1 MFLILDGSVFFSH
14 KSEPS
19 PNPLWSLYFYQIVE
33 PSSTMYVNRLG
44 AHDAMSGTLIGMMP
58 LAAFVSSIPYSMWTN
73 RSFRHPF
80 IMSSIMLIAGN
91 LTYSFADQFGVV
103 WIALLGRFMAGLG
116 APKCIIRRYMADTTP
131 VSLRTSVN
139 AGFGM
144 VVAAGS
150 AMGPAMAI
158 ILNRFEYTCYVKH
171 LGLVTLNGLT
181 LPGYFMACL
190 WFTFFMIVVL
200 TFEEPDREGLKE
212 QKELEARGA
221 IPFSPSNMGSFGI
234 PDDSDDIIRTTEAS
248 HNNIVMNNNN
258 NNNNHVHRDDE
269 LYSVFS
275 GESHGD
281 TEPTM
286 MNHNN
291 NDTIHHH
298 ATWIESHLPRWMIR
312 IVHYSDLITLPVR
325 ICLCLLFCKVFTI
338 EALVS
343 STSALTK
350 NRYQWQVTQVGKLGF
365 ANGVM
370 VIPFSI
376 LVGRLSMTYQDHVL
390 MKWLVGLGCCGMFL
404 LIDLSDLVG
413 TPRYRYNA
421 GHILAVAP
429 RRYICGYFLSYLSIQ
444 AFEGVIGSTLSKVIP
459 TALASGT
466 FNSGLLATLVDTF
479 GRTCGD
485 LFISAAGFLSLRQLM
500 NLLFIP
506 GFAIMLSCLIII
518 ERCRDLLSV

>member
-1 MFLILDGSVFFSH
+1 MVDVSHFGWVCFFSH

-248 HNNIVMNNNN
+248 HNNIVMN

>member
-1 MFLILDGSVFFSH
+1 
-14 KSEPS
+14 
-19 PNPLWSLYFYQIVE
+19 
-33 PSSTMYVNRLG
+33 
-44 AHDAMSGTLIGMMP
+44 
-58 LAAFVSSIPYSMWTN
+58 
-73 RSFRHPF
+73 
-80 IMSSIMLIAGN
+80 
-91 LTYSFADQFGVV
+91 
-103 WIALLGRFMAGLG
+103 
-116 APKCIIRRYMADTTP
+116 MADTTP

-158 ILNRFEYTCYVKH
+158 VLNRFEYTCYVKH

-190 WFTFFMIVVL
+190 WLTFFLIVVL

-212 QKELEARGA
+212 QKELEARGVL
-221 IPFSPSNMGSFGI
+221 PFSPSNMGNFGI
-234 PDDSDDIIRTTEAS
+234 PDDIDDINPTPVTEAT
-248 HNNIVMNNNN
+248 HNINEGGI
-258 NNNNHVHRDDE
+258 HIRKDDE

-275 GESHGD
+275 GESNGD
-281 TEPTM
+281 LEAP
-286 MNHNN
+286 MNNM
-291 NDTIHHH
+291 HHDSNIEH
-298 ATWIESHLPRWMIR
+298 HRAATWIESHLPQWMIR
-312 IVHYSDLITLPVR
+312 IIHFSDLITLPVR
-325 ICLCLLFCKVFTI
+325 ICLGLLFCKVFTI

-350 NRYQWQVTQVGKLGF
+350 NRYQWKVTQVGKLGF

-376 LVGRLSMTYQDHVL
+376 LIGRLSMSYQDHVL
-390 MKWLVGLGCCGMFL
+390 MKWLVSLGCCGMFL
-404 LIDLSDLVG
+404 LIDLTDLVG

-421 GHILAVAP
+421 GHVLAVTP
-429 RRYICGYFLSYLSIQ
+429 RRYIVGYFLSYLSIQ

-506 GFAIMLSCLIII
+506 GFTIMLSCLIVI
-518 ERCRDLLSV
+518 ERCRDILSV

>member
-1 MFLILDGSVFFSH
+1 
-14 KSEPS
+14 
-19 PNPLWSLYFYQIVE
+19 
-33 PSSTMYVNRLG
+33 
-44 AHDAMSGTLIGMMP
+44 
-58 LAAFVSSIPYSMWTN
+58 
-73 RSFRHPF
+73 
-80 IMSSIMLIAGN
+80 
-91 LTYSFADQFGVV
+91 
-103 WIALLGRFMAGLG
+103 LGRFMAGLG

-158 ILNRFEYTCYVKH
+158 VLNRFEYTCYVKH

-190 WFTFFMIVVL
+190 WLTFFVIVVL

-221 IPFSPSNMGSFGI
+221 IPFSPSNTGSFGV
-234 PDDSDDIIRTTEAS
+234 PDDNDDIIPVRTTEVFRDIKEGS
-248 HNNIVMNNNN
+248 
-258 NNNNHVHRDDE
+258 NHIRTNDE

-275 GESHGD
+275 GESNGD
-281 TEPTM
+281 TEPP
-286 MNHNN
+286 MNSIGHDNN
-291 NDTIHHH
+291 IEHHP
-298 ATWIESHLPRWMIR
+298 ATWIESHLPKWMIR
-312 IVHYSDLITLPVR
+312 IVHYSELITLPVR
-325 ICLCLLFCKVFTI
+325 ICLGLLFCKVFTI

-350 NRYQWQVTQVGKLGF
+350 NRYQWRVTQVGKLGF
-365 ANGVM
+365 ANGVL

-390 MKWLVGLGCCGMFL
+390 MKWLVSLGCCGMFL

-421 GHILAVAP
+421 GHVLAVAP
-429 RRYICGYFLSYLSIQ
+429 RRYMVGYFFSYLSIQ

-485 LFISAAGFLSLRQLM
+485 LYISAAGFLSLRQLM

-506 GFAIMLSCLIII
+506 GFTIMLSCLIVI

>member
-1 MFLILDGSVFFSH
+1 M
-14 KSEPS
+14 
-19 PNPLWSLYFYQIVE
+19 
-33 PSSTMYVNRLG
+33 
-44 AHDAMSGTLIGMMP
+44 
-58 LAAFVSSIPYSMWTN
+58 
-73 RSFRHPF
+73 
-80 IMSSIMLIAGN
+80 
-91 LTYSFADQFGVV
+91 YSFADQFGVV

-158 ILNRFEYTCYVKH
+158 VLNRFEYTCYVKH

-190 WFTFFMIVVL
+190 WLTFFVIVVL

-221 IPFSPSNMGSFGI
+221 IPFSPSNMGSVGV
-234 PDDSDDIIRTTEAS
+234 PDDIDDVVPATESTHSVNVDSNNQIRK
-248 HNNIVMNNNN
+248 
-258 NNNNHVHRDDE
+258 DDE

-275 GESHGD
+275 GESNGD
-281 TEPTM
+281 TDPPIPM
-286 MNHNN
+286 MSHNHHDHIEN
-291 NDTIHHH
+291 HHRVSC
-298 ATWIESHLPRWMIR
+298 IESYLPQWMIR

-325 ICLCLLFCKVFTI
+325 ICLGLLFCKVFTI

-376 LVGRLSMTYQDHVL
+376 LVGRLSMNYQDHVL
-390 MKWLVGLGCCGMFL
+390 MKWLVSLGCCGMFL

-421 GHILAVAP
+421 GHVLAVAP
-429 RRYICGYFLSYLSIQ
+429 RRYIVGYFISYLSIQ

-506 GFAIMLSCLIII
+506 GFTIMLSCLIVI

>member
-1 MFLILDGSVFFSH
+1 
-14 KSEPS
+14 
-19 PNPLWSLYFYQIVE
+19 
-33 PSSTMYVNRLG
+33 MYVNRLG

-80 IMSSIMLIAGN
+80 IMSSIMLILGN
-91 LTYSFADQFGVV
+91 LLYSLADQFGVV
-103 WIALLGRFMAGLG
+103 WIALVGRFMAGLG

-158 ILNRFEYTCYVKH
+158 LLNRIEYTCYVKH
-171 LGLVTLNGLT
+171 VGLVTLNGLT

-190 WFTFFMIVVL
+190 WLTFFIIVVL

-234 PDDSDDIIRTTEAS
+234 PDEG
-248 HNNIVMNNNN
+248 NNHYHDNVFATPTSNNNN
-258 NNNNHVHRDDE
+258 NNNVDETFATDQTKYHYNRKDDE

-275 GESHGD
+275 GEMDAGHVVVVVD
-281 TEPTM
+281 DDDNDELAIPTTVATSPILM
-286 MNHNN
+286 TANGITMNH
-291 NDTIHHH
+291 T
-298 ATWIESHLPRWMIR
+298 TCMESRIPIWLHKMIQ
-312 IVHYSDLITLPVR
+312 YSDLITLPVR
-325 ICLCLLFCKVFTI
+325 ICLGLLFCKVFTI

-350 NRYQWQVTQVGKLGF
+350 NRYQWQVTKVGKLGF
-365 ANGVM
+365 ANGVL

-376 LVGRLSMTYQDHVL
+376 LIGRLSMSYQDHVL
-390 MKWLVGLGCCGMFL
+390 MKWLVSLGCCGMFL
-404 LIDLSDLVG
+404 LVDLSDLSG

-429 RRYICGYFLSYLSIQ
+429 RRYILGYFLSYLSIQ

-485 LFISAAGFLSLRQLM
+485 LYISVAGFLSLRQLM

-506 GFAIMLSCLIII
+506 GFIIMLSCLIVI

>member
-1 MFLILDGSVFFSH
+1 
-14 KSEPS
+14 
-19 PNPLWSLYFYQIVE
+19 
-33 PSSTMYVNRLG
+33 
-44 AHDAMSGTLIGMMP
+44 
-58 LAAFVSSIPYSMWTN
+58 
-73 RSFRHPF
+73 
-80 IMSSIMLIAGN
+80 
-91 LTYSFADQFGVV
+91 
-103 WIALLGRFMAGLG
+103 
-116 APKCIIRRYMADTTP
+116 
-131 VSLRTSVN
+131 
-139 AGFGM
+139 
-144 VVAAGS
+144 
-150 AMGPAMAI
+150 
-158 ILNRFEYTCYVKH
+158 
-171 LGLVTLNGLT
+171 
-181 LPGYFMACL
+181 MACL
-190 WFTFFMIVVL
+190 WLTFFVIVVL

-212 QKELEARGA
+212 QKELEAMGA
-221 IPFSPSNMGSFGI
+221 IPLSPSNMGSFGV
-234 PDDSDDIIRTTEAS
+234 PDDNFESKATTETSRAVNDGS
-248 HNNIVMNNNN
+248 
-258 NNNNHVHRDDE
+258 NHVRKDDE

-275 GESHGD
+275 GESNGD
-281 TEPTM
+281 TEPP
-286 MNHNN
+286 MNSN
-291 NDTIHHH
+291 HHGSNVDSRQP
-298 ATWIESHLPRWMIR
+298 TWIESHLPQWMIR

-325 ICLCLLFCKVFTI
+325 ICLGLLFCKVFTI

-350 NRYQWQVTQVGKLGF
+350 NRYQWQVTKVGKLGF

-390 MKWLVGLGCCGMFL
+390 MKWLVSLGCCGMFL

-421 GHILAVAP
+421 GHVLAVAP
-429 RRYICGYFLSYLSIQ
+429 RRYIVGYFISYLSIQ

-506 GFAIMLSCLIII
+506 GFLIMLSCLIVI

>member
-1 MFLILDGSVFFSH
+1 
-14 KSEPS
+14 
-19 PNPLWSLYFYQIVE
+19 
-33 PSSTMYVNRLG
+33 MYVNRLG

-80 IMSSIMLIAGN
+80 IMSSLMLILGN
-91 LTYSFADQFGVV
+91 LLYSLADQFGVV
-103 WIALLGRFMAGLG
+103 SIALLGRFIAGLG

-158 ILNRFEYTCYVKH
+158 LLNRIEYTCYVKH
-171 LGLVTLNGLT
+171 IGLVTFNGLT

-190 WFTFFMIVVL
+190 WLTFGVIVVL

-221 IPFSPSNMGSFGI
+221 IPLSPSNMDHYHY
-234 PDDSDDIIRTTEAS
+234 PTNNTTNTNDGNGTTTD
-248 HNNIVMNNNN
+248 HNVGQHN
-258 NNNNHVHRDDE
+258 E
-269 LYSVFS
+269 LMSVFS
-275 GESHGD
+275 GDSAGGD
-281 TEPTM
+281 GSGGGGGVPPSPPFGTVDHTHTT
-286 MNHNN
+286 N
-291 NDTIHHH
+291 
-298 ATWIESHLPRWMIR
+298 ATGTWTGSQLPYWIIR
-312 IVHYSDLITLPVR
+312 MGRYTDLITLPVR
-325 ICLCLLFCKVFTI
+325 ICLGLLFCKVFVI
-338 EALVS
+338 ESLVS

-350 NRYQWQVTQVGKLGF
+350 NRYRWQVMQVGKLGLT
-365 ANGVM
+365 NGIL

-376 LVGRLSMTYQDHVL
+376 LVGRLSMTHQDHVL
-390 MKWLVGLGCCGMFL
+390 MKWLVSLGCFGMFL

-413 TPRYRYNA
+413 TPTSLRYNE
-421 GHILAVAP
+421 GHILAVSP
-429 RRYICGYFLSYLSIQ
+429 KRYMVGYFLSYLSIQ

-506 GFAIMLSCLIII
+506 GFAIMLTCLIVI

>member
-1 MFLILDGSVFFSH
+1 MYVKPTEWICTASKSSLLDPGAHTFIV
-14 KSEPS
+14 S
-19 PNPLWSLYFYQIVE
+19 PWPHQIVE

-91 LTYSFADQFGVV
+91 LMYSFADQFGVV

-158 ILNRFEYTCYVKH
+158 VLNRFEYTCYVKH

-190 WFTFFMIVVL
+190 WLTFFVIVVL

-212 QKELEARGA
+212 QKELEAMGA
-221 IPFSPSNMGSFGI
+221 IPLSPSNMGSFGV
-234 PDDSDDIIRTTEAS
+234 PDDNFESNPTTETS
-248 HNNIVMNNNN
+248 RIVNDGS
-258 NNNNHVHRDDE
+258 NHVRKDDE

-275 GESHGD
+275 GESNGD
-281 TEPTM
+281 TEPP
-286 MNHNN
+286 MNSN
-291 NDTIHHH
+291 HHGSNVDSRQP
-298 ATWIESHLPRWMIR
+298 TWIESHLPQWMIR

-325 ICLCLLFCKVFTI
+325 ICLGLLFCKVFTI

-350 NRYQWQVTQVGKLGF
+350 NRYQWQVTKVGKLGF

-390 MKWLVGLGCCGMFL
+390 MKWLVSLGCCGMFL

-421 GHILAVAP
+421 GHVLAVAP
-429 RRYICGYFLSYLSIQ
+429 RRYIVGYFISYLSIQ

-506 GFAIMLSCLIII
+506 GFLIMLSCLIVI